1 MAETDKRPRRTLW
14 TPQPK
19 QAAFMARGEY
29 EALYGGA
36 AGGGKSDA
44 LVVEALR
51 QVHIPHYKG
60 LILRKT
66 YPELEELM
74 EKSLMLYPRAF
85 PGAKYNHSSHA
96 WRFPSGARVLFGSM
110 QHTRDRLK
118 YQGRAFDFVGFDE
131 LTHFTWDEYSYLF
144 SRNRPNGPGTRVYI
158 RSTANPGGIGHGWVK
173 ARYVTAGPPMT
184 TLWEGIEIRFPDGH
198 REPRYRSRVFVPASV
213 FDNPALLGNDP
224 SYVDKLALMSP
235 AERDA
240 LLYGSWDSFEGQV
253 FVEWQNDPDRYEDHV
268 ETHVIAPFRVP
279 ANWRVWRGFD
289 WGYSRPFSVGWYA
302 VDHDGRLYRIRELYG
317 CDGTPN
323 RGIRWEPAKLAR
335 EIRRIEAE
343 DPNLRERH
351 IRGVADPAIFSSSGT
366 ESVAALMEREG
377 VYWDPGDHNRT
388 AGLAQVHHR
397 LAFDDEGRPMLYV
410 FSTCRHFIRTFP
422 ALVYDETDV
431 EDVDTDGEDH
441 CLVGGTT
448 VWTERGKRPI
458 RELVGTQGRVFSSDG
473 RLHAYRGVRCTQRD
487 AEVFTVELEDG
498 SKVTA
503 TAGHRFMLA
512 DGSWKRLREL
522 RPGDELKKI

>member
-1 MAETDKRPRRTLW
+1 MAETGKRPRRTLW

-66 YPELEELM
+66 YPELEELV

-158 RSTANPGGIGHGWVK
+158 RATANPGGIGHGWVK

-366 ESVAALMEREG
+366 ESVAVLMEREG

-397 LAFDDEGRPMLYV
+397 MAFDDEGRPMLYV
-410 FSTCRHFIRTFP
+410 FSTCRHFIRTVP
-422 ALVYDETDV
+422 SLVYDETDV

-441 CLVGGTT
+441 IYDELRYVCMANPIAPRLAQRRRVM
-448 VWTERGKRPI
+448 VWDP
-458 RELVGTQGRVFSSDG
+458 LNQDP
-473 RLHAYRGVRCTQRD
+473 LHQRR
-487 AEVFTVELEDG
+487 
-498 SKVTA
+498 
-503 TAGHRFMLA
+503 TAGTNDFYR
-512 DGSWKRLREL
+512 RV
-522 RPGDELKKI
+522 I